1 MIEVT
6 WWLFIVP
13 SLVLIITPGQDM
25 ILVMTRS
32 IAQGSAAGVS
42 TAAGVNVGL
51 LGHTILV
58 TLGLGAVLQ
67 ASAWLFIVLKLAG
80 AAYLVYLGVQLV
92 LSKKHELIVTGGK
105 PRSLRRLFFD
115 GAFSLRKGVKSAV
128 D

>member
-58 TLGLGAVLQ
+58 TLGLGAVLK
-67 ASAWLFIVLKLAG
+67 ASAWLFIVLL
-80 AAYLVYLGVQLV
+80 
-92 LSKKHELIVTGGK
+92 
-105 PRSLRRLFFD
+105 
-115 GAFSLRKGVKSAV
+115 KGVKSAV